1 VLLAQSIPVLS
12 GRSNDVNNA
21 SQQNLYAPLLSQ
33 TIQRRSS
40 YMSSAENEPKV
51 LDADFSE

>member
-1 VLLAQSIPVLS
+1 MLLAQSIPVLS